1 MTASES
7 VTKNPNHERSG
18 DERDWVNTIDTE
30 KDKEK
35 QTNDRKKG
43 RGVASEEQRIPG
55 DPIPTAGPN
64 SQKGKGALHCTALH
78 RTALHCTA
86 QEGA

>member
-64 SQKGKGALHCTALH
+64 SQKGKGGTALHCTT
-78 RTALHCTA
+78 RHCTA